1 MTFGVNQSPDSLIA
15 LEAAA
20 NKGGVSSTSPVLPKP
35 KINIMIPQTKTI
47 NKVMSLFFDLGSTGL
62 VDETP
67 PLFAAAA
74 RAMSESG
81 DWLTPKV
88 NGIFRFDK
96 PPLIYWLMG
105 FFYSLPNNDMWDSLG
120 TLSARLPSALG
131 SLFLMLIIG
140 DTLFCWPQKGD
151 KEFFTPIVASLGF
164 ALSPLIIIWS
174 RTAVSDALLTGTLG
188 ISLLLFW
195 RRMVSDNND
204 QCISAWVFLGFAILT
219 KGPVAFILAALTIAS
234 FLLSQRDSKSMLC
247 KIRPKKGFLITILIS
262 VPWYI
267 LELIKEGKPFWDNF
281 FGYHNFQRYT
291 SVVNNH
297 SEPLWFFLYIMV
309 LASLPFTPFLYH
321 GIFIAVKDFL
331 KSLKEN
337 CRVSETLNTY
347 ALCWLSSVFIF
358 FSISATKLPSYWLP
372 AIPAAAILISNSFI
386 SLKNPNKTYFYMW
399 IFNILILFGVS
410 IAFFFSNIWL
420 SSINDPEMPNLA
432 FELISTGI
440 IFKAR
445 LFFSLFTFLA
455 IILFSLKS
463 KNIFLYLQILLLIGQ
478 SFLMSPIRKLADTSR
493 QLPLRNISKLILGM
507 REGRETLAMIGI
519 RKPSLHYYSR
529 QIVFYEPSTKEGLIN
544 LSERLN
550 SDKRKNYEDQ
560 PDYQNKSFLVVID
573 DYSSRQMHWSNI
585 NHQKLG
591 EYGIYNLWRIQR
603 NDLIKYSDFLV
614 KSGYKSDWKKRQ
626 VEKF

>member
-1 MTFGVNQSPDSLIA
+1 MILLNSKKRLITSLI
-15 LEAAA
+15 
-20 NKGGVSSTSPVLPKP
+20 VLVCG
-35 KINIMIPQTKTI
+35 IIIFI
-47 NKVMSLFFDLGSTGL
+47 LGLGTTGL

-67 PLFAAAA
+67 PLFAAAG
-74 RAMSESG
+74 RAMSESS

-105 FFYSLPNNDMWDSLG
+105 FFYSLPKNEIWDSFG
-120 TLSARLPSALG
+120 TLSARLPSALA
-131 SLFLMLIIG
+131 SLFLMLMIG

-151 KEFFTPIVASLGF
+151 RQFLTPIVASLGF

-195 RRMVSDNND
+195 RRMASDKND

-219 KGPVAFILAALTIAS
+219 KGPVAFLLATLTLAF
-234 FLLSQRDSKSMLC
+234 FLLSQSDWKRLLR
-247 KIRPKKGFLITILIS
+247 KINLKKGFLITSLIS
-262 VPWYI
+262 IPWYI

-297 SEPLWFFLYIMV
+297 AEPFWFFLYIMI

-321 GIFIAVKDFL
+321 GIFTALKDFL
-331 KSLKEN
+331 KSSKEN
-337 CRVSETLNTY
+337 SNISETLY
-347 ALCWLSSVFIF
+347 SFSLCWLASVLIF

-372 AIPAAAILISNSFI
+372 AIPAAAILLSNSFI
-386 SLKNPNKTYFYMW
+386 SLKNLNKSYLYIW

-410 IAFFFSNIWL
+410 IALFFSNFWL
-420 SSINDPEMPNLA
+420 SLINDPEMPNLA
-432 FELISTGI
+432 SELISYGI
-440 IFKAR
+440 IFKAK
-445 LFFSLFTFLA
+445 LFFSLLTLVA
-455 IILFSLKS
+455 IILFSIKS
-463 KNIFLYLQILLLIGQ
+463 RSILLYLQILLLIGQ
-478 SFLMSPIRKLADTSR
+478 FFLMSPIRKLADTSR
-493 QLPLRNISKLILGM
+493 QLPLRNISKLILDI

-529 QIVFYEPSTKEGLIN
+529 QIVFYEPNTEEGLIN
-544 LSERLN
+544 LSERLIN
-550 SDKRKNYEDQ
+550 DRRKNYEDQ
-560 PDYQNKSFLVVID
+560 PDYEYKSLLVVID
-573 DYSSRQMHWSNI
+573 EYSSLRQQWSKI

-591 EYGIYNLWRIQR
+591 KFGIYNLWRIQKS
-603 NDLIKYSDFLV
+603 DLNKYSKFLV
-614 KSGYKSDWKKRQ
+614 KSGYKSDWKNRK

>member
-1 MTFGVNQSPDSLIA
+1 MILLNSKKRLIT
-15 LEAAA
+15 LLI
-20 NKGGVSSTSPVLPKP
+20 VLVCG
-35 KINIMIPQTKTI
+35 IIVFI
-47 NKVMSLFFDLGSTGL
+47 LGLGTTGL

-105 FFYSLPNNDMWDSLG
+105 FFYSLPKNEIWDSFG
-120 TLSARLPSALG
+120 TLSARLPSALA
-131 SLFLMLIIG
+131 SLFLMLMIG
-140 DTLFCWPQKGD
+140 DTLFCWPQKSD
-151 KEFFTPIVASLGF
+151 RQFLTPIVASLGF

-195 RRMVSDNND
+195 RRMASENND
-204 QCISAWVFLGFAILT
+204 QCISAWVFLGFAILV
-219 KGPVAFILAALTIAS
+219 KGPVAFVLALLTITS
-234 FLLSQRDSKSMLC
+234 FLCCQKNWKTLLS
-247 KIRPKKGFLITILIS
+247 KINPKKGFLITTLIS

-267 LELIKEGKPFWDNF
+267 LELLKEGKPFWDNF

-297 SEPLWFFLYIMV
+297 SEPFWFFLYIMI

-321 GIFIAVKDFL
+321 GIFKTFKDFL
-331 KSLKEN
+331 KSSKESCN
-337 CRVSETLNTY
+337 ITETLYTY
-347 ALCWLSSVFIF
+347 SFCWLTSVLIF
-358 FSISATKLPSYWLP
+358 FSLSATKLPSYWLP
-372 AIPAAAILISNSFI
+372 AIPAAALLISNSFI
-386 SLKNPNKTYFYMW
+386 SLKNFKKSYLYFW
-399 IFNILILFGVS
+399 IFNILILFGFSV
-410 IAFFFSNIWL
+410 AFFFSNIWL

-432 FELISTGI
+432 SELMSSGI
-440 IFKAR
+440 IFKAK
-445 LFFSLFTFLA
+445 LFFSSFTLVA
-455 IILFSLKS
+455 IILFSFKS
-463 KNIFLYLQILLLIGQ
+463 RNILLYLQILLLIGQ
-478 SFLMSPIRKLADTSR
+478 SYLMSPIRKLADTSR
-493 QLPLRNISKLILGM
+493 QLPLRNISKLILDI
-507 REGRETLAMIGI
+507 RQGRETLAMIGI

-529 QIVFYEPSTKEGLIN
+529 QIVFYEPNTEEGLIN

-550 SDKRKNYEDQ
+550 TDRRKNFEDQ
-560 PDYQNKSFLVVID
+560 PDYEYKSLLVVID
-573 DYSSRQMHWSNI
+573 EYSTQRQQWSKI

-591 EYGIYNLWRIQR
+591 KFGIYNLWRIQKS
-603 NDLIKYSDFLV
+603 DLNKYSRLLV
-614 KSGYKSDWKKRQ
+614 KSGYKSDWENRK

>member
-1 MTFGVNQSPDSLIA
+1 MILLNSKKRLIT
-15 LEAAA
+15 LLI
-20 NKGGVSSTSPVLPKP
+20 VLVCG
-35 KINIMIPQTKTI
+35 IIIFI
-47 NKVMSLFFDLGSTGL
+47 LGLGTTGL

-105 FFYSLPNNDMWDSLG
+105 FFYSLPKNEIWDNFG
-120 TLSARLPSALG
+120 TLSARLPSALA
-131 SLFLMLIIG
+131 SLFLMLMIG
-140 DTLFCWPQKGD
+140 DTLYCWPQKSD
-151 KEFFTPIVASLGF
+151 RQFLTPIVASLGF

-195 RRMVSDNND
+195 RRMASENND
-204 QCISAWVFLGFAILT
+204 QCISAWVFLGFAILV
-219 KGPVAFILAALTIAS
+219 KGPVAFVLVLLTITS
-234 FLLSQRDSKSMLC
+234 FFFCQKNWKTLLS
-247 KIRPKKGFLITILIS
+247 KIKPKKGFLITILIS

-297 SEPLWFFLYIMV
+297 SEPFWFFLYIMI
-309 LASLPFTPFLYH
+309 LASLPFTPFLYY
-321 GIFIAVKDFL
+321 GIFKTFEDFF
-331 KSLKEN
+331 KSSKESCN
-337 CRVSETLNTY
+337 VTETLYTY
-347 ALCWLSSVFIF
+347 SLCWLTSVLIF
-358 FSISATKLPSYWLP
+358 FSLSATKLPSYWLP
-372 AIPAAAILISNSFI
+372 AVPAAALLTSNSFI
-386 SLKNPNKTYFYMW
+386 SLKNINKSYLYFW

-410 IAFFFSNIWL
+410 IAFFFSDSWL
-420 SSINDPEMPNLA
+420 RSINDPEMPNLA
-432 FELISTGI
+432 SQLISSGI
-440 IFKAR
+440 IFKAK
-445 LFFSLFTFLA
+445 LFFSSFTLLA
-455 IILFSLKS
+455 IILFSLRS
-463 KNIFLYLQILLLIGQ
+463 KNILLYLQILLLIGQ
-478 SFLMSPIRKLADTSR
+478 SYLMSPIRKLADTSR
-493 QLPLRNISKLILGM
+493 QLPLRNISKLILDN
-507 REGRETLAMIGI
+507 REGSETLAMIGI

-529 QIVFYEPSTKEGLIN
+529 QIVFYEPNTEEGLIN

-550 SDKRKNYEDQ
+550 TDRRENYEDK
-560 PDYQNKSFLVVID
+560 PDYEYKSLLVVID
-573 DYSSRQMHWSNI
+573 EYSTRQQQWSKI

-591 EYGIYNLWRIQR
+591 KFGIYNLWRIQKS
-603 NDLIKYSDFLV
+603 DLNKYSRFLV
-614 KSGYKSDWKKRQ
+614 KSGYKSDWKNRK

>member
-1 MTFGVNQSPDSLIA
+1 MILLYSKKRLIN
-15 LEAAA
+15 LLIILVC
-20 NKGGVSSTSPVLPKP
+20 G
-35 KINIMIPQTKTI
+35 IIIFI
-47 NKVMSLFFDLGSTGL
+47 LGLGTTGL

-74 RAMSESG
+74 RGMSESG
-81 DWLTPKV
+81 DWITPKV
-88 NGIFRFDK
+88 NGMFRFDK

-105 FFYSLPNNDMWDSLG
+105 FFYSLPKNEIWDSLG

-131 SLFLMLIIG
+131 SLFLMLMIG

-151 KEFFTPIVASLGF
+151 RQFLTPIVASLGF

-195 RRMVSDNND
+195 RRMASNKNEE
-204 QCISAWVFLGFAILT
+204 CISAWVFLGFAILT
-219 KGPVAFILAALTIAS
+219 KGPVGLILALLTITS
-234 FLLSQRDSKSMLC
+234 FLFSQKNWKTLLR
-247 KIRPKKGFLITILIS
+247 KINPKKGFLITILIS
-262 VPWYI
+262 VPWYV
-267 LELIKEGKPFWDNF
+267 LELLKEGKPFWDNF

-297 SEPLWFFLYIMV
+297 GEPFWFFLYIMI

-321 GIFIAVKDFL
+321 GIFKASKDFL
-331 KSLKEN
+331 KSKKESCN
-337 CRVSETLNTY
+337 ITDTLYTY
-347 ALCWLSSVFIF
+347 SLCWLMSVLIF
-358 FSISATKLPSYWLP
+358 FSLSATKLPSYWLP
-372 AIPAAAILISNSFI
+372 AIPAAALLTSNSFI
-386 SLKNPNKTYFYMW
+386 SLKNINKSYLYLW
-399 IFNILILFGVS
+399 IFNILILFGFS

-432 FELISTGI
+432 SELISSGI
-440 IFKAR
+440 IFKAK
-445 LFFSLFTFLA
+445 LFFSTFSLLA

-463 KNIFLYLQILLLIGQ
+463 KNIHIYLQILLLIGQ
-478 SFLMSPIRKLADTSR
+478 SYLMSPIRKLADTSR
-493 QLPLRNISKLILGM
+493 QLPLRNISKLILDI

-529 QIVFYEPSTKEGLIN
+529 QIVFYEPNTEEGLIN

-550 SDKRKNYEDQ
+550 TDRRENYEDH
-560 PDYQNKSFLVVID
+560 PDYEYKSLLVVID
-573 DYSSRQMHWSNI
+573 EYSTRRKQWSKI

-591 EYGIYNLWRIQR
+591 KFGIYNLWRIQKS
-603 NDLIKYSDFLV
+603 DLNKYSRFLV
-614 KSGYKSDWKKRQ
+614 KSGYKSDWENRK

>member
-1 MTFGVNQSPDSLIA
+1 MLLI
-15 LEAAA
+15 
-20 NKGGVSSTSPVLPKP
+20 NSKKRFIT
-35 KINIMIPQTKTI
+35 
-47 NKVMSLFFDLGSTGL
+47 SLFVLVSGIIIFIWDLGTTGL

-88 NGIFRFDK
+88 NGMFRFDK
-96 PPLIYWLMG
+96 PPLIYWLMS
-105 FFYSLPNNDMWDSLG
+105 FFYSLPKNEVWDSLG

-131 SLFLMLIIG
+131 SLSLMLMIG
-140 DTLFCWPQKGD
+140 DTLCCWPQKGD
-151 KEFFTPIVASLGF
+151 RQFLTPIVASLGF

-195 RRMVSDNND
+195 RRMAGRDND
-204 QCISAWVFLGFAILT
+204 QCIAAWVFLGFAILT
-219 KGPVAFILAALTIAS
+219 KGPVAFVLAVFTITF
-234 FLLSQRDSKSMLC
+234 FLLSQKDWRNLFY
-247 KIRPKKGFLITILIS
+247 KINPKKGFLITILIS

-267 LELIKEGKPFWDNF
+267 LELVKEGKPFWDSF

-297 SEPLWFFLYIMV
+297 QEPFWFFLNIMV

-321 GIFIAVKDFL
+321 GIFNAFKDLL
-331 KSLKEN
+331 KSLRET
-337 CRVSETLNTY
+337 CPVSETLHIY
-347 ALCWLSSVFIF
+347 SLCWLISVLIF

-372 AIPAAAILISNSFI
+372 AIPAAAILVSNSFI
-386 SLKNPNKTYFYMW
+386 NLTNKNKTYVYFW
-399 IFNILILFGVS
+399 IFNILILFGIS
-410 IAFFFSNIWL
+410 LAFFFSNIWL
-420 SSINDPEMPNLA
+420 GSINDPEMPNLA
-432 FELISTGI
+432 SKLVSSGI
-440 IFKAR
+440 IFKAK
-445 LFFSLFTFLA
+445 LFFSSFTILA
-455 IILFSLKS
+455 IILISLKV
-463 KNIFLYLQILLLIGQ
+463 KNILLYLQIILLIGQ

-493 QLPLRNISKLILGM
+493 QLPLRNISKLILGV
-507 REGRETLAMIGI
+507 REGKETLAMIGV

-529 QIVFYEPSTKEGLIN
+529 QIVFYEPNTKEGLIN

-550 SDKRKNYEDQ
+550 TDRRKSYEDQ
-560 PDYQNKSFLVVID
+560 PDYEYKSLLVVID
-573 DYSSRQMHWSNI
+573 DYSSRKLHWSNI

-591 EYGIYNLWRIQR
+591 EYGIYNLWRIKKS
-603 NDLIKYSDFLV
+603 DLKKNSDLLIN
-614 KSGYKSDWKKRQ
+614 KGHKSDWKNRS

>member
-1 MTFGVNQSPDSLIA
+1 MILLNSQKRLIN
-15 LEAAA
+15 LLIILVC
-20 NKGGVSSTSPVLPKP
+20 G
-35 KINIMIPQTKTI
+35 IIIFI
-47 NKVMSLFFDLGSTGL
+47 LGLGTTGL

-67 PLFAAAA
+67 PLFAAAS

-88 NGIFRFDK
+88 NGMFRFDK

-105 FFYSLPNNDMWDSLG
+105 FFYSLPKNEIWDSFG
-120 TLSARLPSALG
+120 SLSARLPSALA
-131 SLFLMLIIG
+131 SLFLMLMIG
-140 DTLFCWPQKGD
+140 DTLFCWPQKSD
-151 KEFFTPIVASLGF
+151 RRFLTPIVASLGF

-195 RRMVSDNND
+195 RRMASENND

-219 KGPVAFILAALTIAS
+219 KGPVAFVLALFTITS
-234 FLLSQRDSKSMLC
+234 FLFCQKNWKMLLS
-247 KIRPKKGFLITILIS
+247 KINPKKGFLITILIS

-267 LELIKEGKPFWDNF
+267 LELLKEGKPFWDNF

-297 SEPLWFFLYIMV
+297 AEPFWFFLYIMI

-321 GIFIAVKDFL
+321 GIFKTFKDFF
-331 KSLKEN
+331 KSSKEN
-337 CRVSETLNTY
+337 LNVTETLYTY
-347 ALCWLSSVFIF
+347 SLCWLSSVLIF
-358 FSISATKLPSYWLP
+358 FSLSATKLPSYWLP
-372 AIPAAAILISNSFI
+372 AIPAAALLTSNSFV
-386 SLKNPNKTYFYMW
+386 SLKNINKSYFYFW
-399 IFNILILFGVS
+399 IFNILILFGFS
-410 IAFFFSNIWL
+410 IAFFFSDIWL
-420 SSINDPEMPNLA
+420 ISINDPEMPNLA
-432 FELISTGI
+432 SQLISSGI

-445 LFFSLFTFLA
+445 LFFSLFTLFA
-455 IILFSLKS
+455 IILIFFKS
-463 KNIFLYLQILLLIGQ
+463 RNIFLYLQIFLLIGQ
-478 SFLMSPIRKLADTSR
+478 SFLMPPIRKLADTSR
-493 QLPLRNISKLILGM
+493 QLPLRNISKLIFDI

-529 QIVFYEPSTKEGLIN
+529 QIVFYEPNTEEGLIN

-550 SDKRKNYEDQ
+550 TDRRENYEDQ
-560 PDYQNKSFLVVID
+560 PDYEYKSLLVVID
-573 DYSSRQMHWSNI
+573 EYSTRRHQWSKI

-591 EYGIYNLWRIQR
+591 KFGIYNLWRIQKS
-603 NDLIKYSDFLV
+603 DLNKYSRLLV
-614 KSGYKSDWKKRQ
+614 KSGYESDWENRK

>member
-1 MTFGVNQSPDSLIA
+1 MILLNSKKRLIT
-15 LEAAA
+15 LLI
-20 NKGGVSSTSPVLPKP
+20 VLVCG
-35 KINIMIPQTKTI
+35 IIIFI
-47 NKVMSLFFDLGSTGL
+47 LGLGSTGL

-105 FFYSLPNNDMWDSLG
+105 FFYSLPKNEIWDSLG

-131 SLFLMLIIG
+131 SLFLMLMIG

-151 KEFFTPIVASLGF
+151 RQFLTPIVASLGF

-195 RRMVSDNND
+195 RRMASKNND

-219 KGPVAFILAALTIAS
+219 KGPVAFVLATLTITS
-234 FLLSQRDSKSMLC
+234 FLFIQKDWKKLLC
-247 KIRPKKGFLITILIS
+247 KINPKKGFLIAILIS

-267 LELIKEGKPFWDNF
+267 LELLKEGKPFWDNF

-297 SEPLWFFLYIMV
+297 AEPFWFFLYIMI
-309 LASLPFTPFLYH
+309 LASLPFTPFLYF
-321 GIFIAVKDFL
+321 GIFKAFKDFL
-331 KSLKEN
+331 KSSKESSN
-337 CRVSETLNTY
+337 VTETLYTY
-347 ALCWLSSVFIF
+347 SLCWLTSVLIF

-386 SLKNPNKTYFYMW
+386 NLKNSSKSYLYLW
-399 IFNILILFGVS
+399 IFNILLLFGVS

-420 SSINDPEMPNLA
+420 SSINDPEMPNLGS
-432 FELISTGI
+432 ELISSGI
-440 IFKAR
+440 IFKAKF
-445 LFFSLFTFLA
+445 FFSIFTLLA
-455 IILFSLKS
+455 IILFCLKS
-463 KNIFLYLQILLLIGQ
+463 KNILLYLQILLLIGQ
-478 SFLMSPIRKLADTSR
+478 SFLMSPIRKLADNSR
-493 QLPLRNISKLILGM
+493 QLPLRNISKLISDIRMGN
-507 REGRETLAMIGI
+507 ETLAMIGI
-519 RKPSLHYYSR
+519 RKPSLHYYSK
-529 QIVFYEPSTKEGLIN
+529 QIVFYEPNTKEGLIN
-544 LSERLN
+544 LSDRLN
-550 SDKRKNYEDQ
+550 NDRRENYEDK
-560 PDYQNKSFLVVID
+560 PDYEYKSLLIVID
-573 DYSSRQMHWSNI
+573 QYSSLEKHWSKI

-591 EYGIYNLWRIQR
+591 KYGIYNLWRIQKS
-603 NDLIKYSDFLV
+603 DLNKYSELLV
-614 KSGYKSDWKKRQ
+614 NSGYKSDWKNRK

>member
-1 MTFGVNQSPDSLIA
+1 MILLNSKKRLLNAVIIL
-15 LEAAA
+15 
-20 NKGGVSSTSPVLPKP
+20 VSG
-35 KINIMIPQTKTI
+35 IIIFI
-47 NKVMSLFFDLGSTGL
+47 LGLGNTGL

-81 DWLTPKV
+81 DWITPKV
-88 NGIFRFDK
+88 NGMFRFDK

-105 FFYSLPNNDMWDSLG
+105 FFYSLPKNEIWDSFG

-131 SLFLMLIIG
+131 SLFLMLMIG
-140 DTLFCWPQKGD
+140 DTLFCWPQKSD
-151 KEFFTPIVASLGF
+151 RQFLTPIVASLGF

-195 RRMVSDNND
+195 RRMASENND

-219 KGPVAFILAALTIAS
+219 KGPVAFVLALLTITS
-234 FLLSQRDSKSMLC
+234 FLFSQKNWKTLLC
-247 KIRPKKGFLITILIS
+247 KINPKKGFLITILIS

-297 SEPLWFFLYIMV
+297 AEPFWFFLYIMI
-309 LASLPFTPFLYH
+309 LASLPFTPFLCH
-321 GIFIAVKDFL
+321 GIFKTFKDFL
-331 KSLKEN
+331 KSSKESCN
-337 CRVSETLNTY
+337 VTETLYTY
-347 ALCWLSSVFIF
+347 SLCWLTSVLIF
-358 FSISATKLPSYWLP
+358 FSLSATKLPSYWLP
-372 AIPAAAILISNSFI
+372 AIPAAALLTSNSFI
-386 SLKNPNKTYFYMW
+386 SLKNINKSYLYCW
-399 IFNILILFGVS
+399 IFNILILFGLS

-432 FELISTGI
+432 SELISSGI
-440 IFKAR
+440 IFKAK
-445 LFFSLFTFLA
+445 LFFFSFTLLA

-463 KNIFLYLQILLLIGQ
+463 RNILLYLQILLLIGQ
-478 SFLMSPIRKLADTSR
+478 SYLMSPIRKLADTSR
-493 QLPLRNISKLILGM
+493 QLPLRNISKLILDI
-507 REGRETLAMIGI
+507 RQGRETLAMIGI

-529 QIVFYEPSTKEGLIN
+529 QIVFYEPNTEEGLIN

-550 SDKRKNYEDQ
+550 TDRRENYEDQ
-560 PDYQNKSFLVVID
+560 PDYEYKSLLVVID
-573 DYSSRQMHWSNI
+573 EYSARQQQWSKI

-591 EYGIYNLWRIQR
+591 KFGIYNLWRIQKS
-603 NDLIKYSDFLV
+603 DLNKYSKFLV
-614 KSGYKSDWKKRQ
+614 KSGYKSDWENRK

>member
-1 MTFGVNQSPDSLIA
+1 MILLNSKKRLIT
-15 LEAAA
+15 LLI
-20 NKGGVSSTSPVLPKP
+20 VLVCG
-35 KINIMIPQTKTI
+35 IIIFI
-47 NKVMSLFFDLGSTGL
+47 LGLGTTGL

-105 FFYSLPNNDMWDSLG
+105 FFYSLPKNEIWDSFG
-120 TLSARLPSALG
+120 TLSARLPSALA
-131 SLFLMLIIG
+131 SLFLMLMIG
-140 DTLFCWPQKGD
+140 DTLFCWPQKSD
-151 KEFFTPIVASLGF
+151 KQFLTPIVASLGF

-195 RRMVSDNND
+195 RRMASENND
-204 QCISAWVFLGFAILT
+204 QCISAWVFLGFAILV
-219 KGPVAFILAALTIAS
+219 KGPVAFVLALLTITS
-234 FLLSQRDSKSMLC
+234 FLFCQKDWKMLLS
-247 KIRPKKGFLITILIS
+247 KINPKKGFLITTLIS

-267 LELIKEGKPFWDNF
+267 LELLKEGKPFWDNF

-297 SEPLWFFLYIMV
+297 AEPFWFFLYIMI

-321 GIFIAVKDFL
+321 GIFKTFKDFF
-331 KSLKEN
+331 KSSKESCN
-337 CRVSETLNTY
+337 VTETLYTY
-347 ALCWLSSVFIF
+347 SLCWLTSVLIF
-358 FSISATKLPSYWLP
+358 FSLSATKLPSYWLP
-372 AIPAAAILISNSFI
+372 AIPAAALLTSNSFT
-386 SLKNPNKTYFYMW
+386 SLKNINKSYLYFW
-399 IFNILILFGVS
+399 FFNILILFGFS

-432 FELISTGI
+432 SELISSGI
-440 IFKAR
+440 IFKAK
-445 LFFSLFTFLA
+445 LFFSSFTLLA

-463 KNIFLYLQILLLIGQ
+463 RNILLYLQILLLIGQ
-478 SFLMSPIRKLADTSR
+478 SYLMSPIRKLADTSR
-493 QLPLRNISKLILGM
+493 QLPLRNISKLILDI

-529 QIVFYEPSTKEGLIN
+529 QIVFYEPNTEEGLIN

-550 SDKRKNYEDQ
+550 TDRRENYEDQ
-560 PDYQNKSFLVVID
+560 PDYEYKSLLVVID
-573 DYSSRQMHWSNI
+573 EYSTRRKQWSKI

-591 EYGIYNLWRIQR
+591 KFGIYNLWRIQKS
-603 NDLIKYSDFLV
+603 DLNKYSRFLV
-614 KSGYKSDWKKRQ
+614 KSGYKSDWENRK

>member
-1 MTFGVNQSPDSLIA
+1 MILLNSKKRLIT
-15 LEAAA
+15 LLILLVC
-20 NKGGVSSTSPVLPKP
+20 G
-35 KINIMIPQTKTI
+35 IIIFI
-47 NKVMSLFFDLGSTGL
+47 LGLGTTGL

-96 PPLIYWLMG
+96 PPFIYWLMG
-105 FFYSLPNNDMWDSLG
+105 FFYSLPKNEIWDSLG

-131 SLFLMLIIG
+131 SLFLMLMIG
-140 DTLFCWPQKGD
+140 DTLFCWPQKSD
-151 KEFFTPIVASLGF
+151 RQFLTPIVASLGF

-195 RRMVSDNND
+195 RRMASENNG

-219 KGPVAFILAALTIAS
+219 KGPVAFVLALLTITS
-234 FLLSQRDSKSMLC
+234 FLFSQKNWKTLLC
-247 KIRPKKGFLITILIS
+247 KINPKKGFLITILIS
-262 VPWYI
+262 VPWYV

-281 FGYHNFQRYT
+281 FGYHNLQRYT

-297 SEPLWFFLYIMV
+297 TEPFWFFLYIMI
-309 LASLPFTPFLYH
+309 LASLPFTPFLFH
-321 GIFIAVKDFL
+321 GIYEALKDFL
-331 KSLKEN
+331 KNSEESCNEN
-337 CRVSETLNTY
+337 GTLYTFS
-347 ALCWLSSVFIF
+347 LCWLTSVLIF

-386 SLKNPNKTYFYMW
+386 NLKNSSKSYLYLW
-399 IFNILILFGVS
+399 IFNILILFGLS
-410 IAFFFSNIWL
+410 LAFFFSNIWL
-420 SSINDPEMPNLA
+420 GYINDPEMPNLA
-432 FELISTGI
+432 SELLSSGI
-440 IFKAR
+440 IFKAKF
-445 LFFSLFTFLA
+445 FFSSFTLLA

-463 KNIFLYLQILLLIGQ
+463 KNIFLYLQIIFLIGQ
-478 SFLMSPIRKLADTSR
+478 FVLMSPIRKLADTSR
-493 QLPLRNISKLILGM
+493 QLPLRNISKLILDI
-507 REGRETLAMIGI
+507 REGKETLAMIGI

-529 QIVFYEPSTKEGLIN
+529 QIVFYEPSTKQGLIN

-550 SDKRKNYEDQ
+550 TDRRKNYEDQ
-560 PDYQNKSFLVVID
+560 PDYDYKSLLVVID
-573 DYSSRQMHWSNI
+573 EYSSREQHWSNI
-585 NHQKLG
+585 NHQKIG
-591 EYGIYNLWRIQR
+591 KYGIYNLWRIQKS
-603 NDLIKYSDFLV
+603 DLNNYSQFLV
-614 KSGYKSDWKKRQ
+614 NSGYQSDWKNRK